1 MTGLRG
7 DTFKIFNDRW
17 GSRRSDEAAFNHKP
31 GPAAR
36 PNPAKGGHFQPQQ
49 GLAPLRA
56 GAIPLPRAAGNRY
69 PARGLR
75 SSDRYQILNRV
86 SLMAVGETSYYPT
99 SALPAPDRPAL
110 TGSTEADVCVIGGG
124 IAGCSTAL
132 HLAERGYRVVLLE
145 AERVGAGASG
155 RSGGQAIA
163 GYACGQ
169 DKLERQVGFENA
181 RRMWDISIEGLQLIR
196 ERVARHS
203 IDCDLHWG
211 QLHAAIKPRQREQ
224 LLAELRDAQERYGY
238 RQLRFMERAEVEG
251 LLATKRYCAG
261 LYDAGG
267 GHLHPLSYTRGLAAA
282 AESAGVRI
290 FEKSAVTGLHIAEP
304 ATVTTAQGSVKAR
317 FVALCCNA
325 YGNPLIPAL
334 RARIMPVATYIVA
347 TEALGEARITQL
359 IRENVAVTD
368 SNFVLDYFRRSADHR
383 LLFGGRVSYSGAD
396 AFDTARATRKRML
409 KVFPQL
415 ADARIEY
422 AWGGYVDIT
431 MSRAPDF
438 NRLAPNV
445 YYLQGFSGHGIAL
458 TGIAGRLVAEAIS
471 GHAERFDLFTKLKHR
486 NFPGGPILR
495 TPALVL
501 AMLWYRMRDL
511 L

>member
-1 MTGLRG
+1 
-7 DTFKIFNDRW
+7 
-17 GSRRSDEAAFNHKP
+17 
-31 GPAAR
+31 
-36 PNPAKGGHFQPQQ
+36 
-49 GLAPLRA
+49 
-56 GAIPLPRAAGNRY
+56 
-69 PARGLR
+69 
-75 SSDRYQILNRV
+75 
-86 SLMAVGETSYYPT
+86 MAVAESSYYAH

-110 TGSTEADVCVIGGG
+110 GGQVEADVCVIGGG

-145 AERVGAGASG
+145 AQRIAYGASG

-169 DKLERQVGFENA
+169 HKLEQQVGFENA
-181 RRMWDISIEGLQLIR
+181 RRMWDISVEGLRLIR
-196 ERVARHS
+196 ERIERHA

-211 QLHAAIKPRQREQ
+211 QMHVAIKDRQRED
-224 LLAELRDAQERYGY
+224 LLAEQRDLEGRYGY
-238 RQLRFMERAEVEG
+238 RGLRFLERAEVES

-261 LYDAGG
+261 LFDAGS
-267 GHLHPLSYTRGLAAA
+267 GHLHPLNYTRGLAAA
-282 AESAGVRI
+282 AEAAGVRI
-290 FEKSAVTGLHIAEP
+290 FENSAVTALHIADP
-304 ATVTTAQGSVKAR
+304 AVMRTERGSVQAR
-317 FVALCCNA
+317 FVAVCCNA
-325 YGNPLIPAL
+325 YGDPLIPAL
-334 RARIMPVATYIVA
+334 RSRIMPVGTYIVA
-347 TEALGEARITQL
+347 TQPLGQTRIEALM
-359 IRENVAVTD
+359 RENVGVSD

-383 LLFGGRVSYSGAD
+383 LLFGGRVSYSGMD
-396 AFDTARATRKRML
+396 AFDTARATQRRML

-415 ADARIEY
+415 ADTRIEF

-458 TGIAGRLVAEAIS
+458 TGIAGKLIAEAIA
-471 GHAERFDLFTKLKHR
+471 GQAERFDVFTKLRHR
-486 NFPGGPILR
+486 KFPGGSALR
-495 TPALVL
+495 MPALVL